1 MRLKIQYVAERG
13 KLLLPLHYNYLVQSL
28 IYRTFPEQTASF
40 LHEEG
45 FQIHKRHFK
54 LFTFSRILNKG
65 DLVSGRTLSTLK
77 FALGFPD
84 DFVFTVHRKN
94 AGEEALLF
102 RNGISFYFSSAK
114 PFIVKE
120 MAEGT
125 IMKQRF
131 DLLGQKLFVQQIE
144 VMKDPE
150 FSESM
155 LIKTLSPITTYSTI
169 VSETGSKKTYY
180 YSPNEPEFSALVS
193 DNARKKYMLIKGK
206 FPESSLKIIPVF
218 FNERKN
224 RAVVYFKGIR
234 IEGWSGVFKLIG
246 PKDLIKITY
255 DAGLG
260 GKSPQGFGMWK
271 VYKPRNYVTHF
282 NNGYDRVGHRA
293 NTIEKSTGEDSIR
306 SVPAKPYGK
315 SAGLF

>member
-45 FQIHKRHFK
+45 FQIRKRHFK

-65 DLVSGRTLSTLK
+65 ELVSGNALSALK
-77 FALGFPD
+77 FTLGFPD
-84 DFVFTVHRKN
+84 DFIFSVHRKD

-114 PFIVKE
+114 SFITKD

-125 IMKQRF
+125 ILKQRF

-144 VMKDPE
+144 VMKEPE

-155 LIKTLSPITTYSTI
+155 LIKTLSPITVYSTI
-169 VSETGSKKTYY
+169 TNEIGRKKTYY
-180 YSPNEPEFSALVS
+180 YSPNEPEFSALIS
-193 DNARKKYMLIKGK
+193 DNARKKYMLVYDK
-206 FPESSLKIIPVF
+206 FPNSPLHITPIF

-224 RAVVYFKGIR
+224 RAVIYFKGIR
-234 IEGWSGVFKLIG
+234 IEGWSGVFKITG

-255 DAGLG
+255 DSGLG
-260 GKSPQGFGMWK
+260 SKNPQGFGMWK
-271 VYKPRNYVTHF
+271 IYKPKNDRTNF
-282 NNGYDRVGHRA
+282 NREYQGA
-293 NTIEKSTGEDSIR
+293 NSYR
-306 SVPAKPYGK
+306 SK
-315 SAGLF
+315 